1 MTKLQYDITEML
13 IKATPDDTKVIDALT
28 AGCLYVAN
36 WVDQCLPER
45 PFFKEAFY
53 AISTLAA
60 GLINGEYKEKEG
72 DEE

>member
-1 MTKLQYDITEML
+1 MTEIQRDITNML
-13 IKATPDDTKVIDALT
+13 IQATPDNTKMIDALT

-36 WVDQCLPER
+36 WVDQCLPDR

-53 AISTLAA
+53 AISTLVT

-72 DEE
+72 GEE